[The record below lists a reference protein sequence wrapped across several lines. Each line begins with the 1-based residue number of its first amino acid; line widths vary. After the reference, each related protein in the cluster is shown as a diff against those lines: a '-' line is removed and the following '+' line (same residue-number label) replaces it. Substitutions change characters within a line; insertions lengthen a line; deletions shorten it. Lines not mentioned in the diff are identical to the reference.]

1 MKSAICSILM
11 LMLTCVGISDGKER
25 RFSVTID
32 PRIELLSVV
41 GVLADHQGMTN
52 YDIRYKQEILNHFS
66 DHRHHHAVTFLRGVM
81 ARALAS
87 DAYAIVMI
95 HLSQPPALNFESP
108 VNDDVAEGYTS
119 QAVAE
124 GYITQAFGGDI
135 NIIAFVEG
143 VRDFA
148 NDSNFN
154 DFFASNHEFYESLRS
169 ETLAKLGNTDYMAVL
184 EQYLG
189 EKHGSYHIILG
200 PLLHHGGFGP
210 SIVRDEGV
218 IDLFSIVGP
227 VGENDGF
234 PDFGDLARL
243 QDVLWH
249 EFAHSFVDPITA
261 AHLES
266 VEKYSAL
273 YTPIADQM
281 VSAGGYMNWQTTV
294 NEHII
299 RAITCRLFHSEMGP
313 EAGERALE
321 SERKKGFKYIDAI
334 HSKLLFY
341 EANRTTYGSLKSYYP
356 KIVEAF
362 AEIADK
368 E

>member
-1 MKSAICSILM
+1 MKSATCSFFVFVLICVVN
-11 LMLTCVGISDGKER
+11 TEAEER
-25 RFSVTID
+25 RFRVTID

-41 GVLADHQGMTN
+41 GVLADHQGLTN

-66 DHRHHHAVTFLRGVM
+66 DHRDHHAVTFLRGVM

-87 DAYAIVMI
+87 DAYAIVVI

-108 VNDDVAEGYTS
+108 VNDDRIK
-119 QAVAE
+119 
-124 GYITQAFGGDI
+124 GYITRAFGGDV

-143 VRDFA
+143 LRDFA
-148 NDSNFN
+148 SDSNFN
-154 DFFASNHEFYESLRS
+154 DFFASNHDFYESLRS

-189 EKHGSYHIILG
+189 EKQGSYHIILG

-210 SIVRDEGV
+210 SVVRDEGV
-218 IDLFSIVGP
+218 TDLFSIIGP
-227 VGENDGF
+227 VRENDGI

-266 VEKYSAL
+266 VEKYSAFV
-273 YTPIADQM
+273 YTD
-281 VSAGGYMNWQTTV
+281 S
-294 NEHII
+294 
-299 RAITCRLFHSEMGP
+299 RSD
-313 EAGERALE
+313 GERRGLHELAN
-321 SERKKGFKYIDAI
+321 
-334 HSKLLFY
+334 HSQ
-341 EANRTTYGSLKSYYP
+341 RTHN
-356 KIVEAF
+356 
-362 AEIADK
+362 
-368 E
+368 

>member
-1 MKSAICSILM
+1 MKSAICSFFVFVLI
-11 LMLTCVGISDGKER
+11 CVGISEGEER
-25 RFSVTID
+25 KFSVTID

-41 GVLADHQGMTN
+41 GVLADHQGLTN

-66 DHRHHHAVTFLRGVM
+66 DHRDHHAVTFLRGVM

-87 DAYAIVMI
+87 DAYAIVVI

-108 VNDDVAEGYTS
+108 VND
-119 QAVAE
+119 E
-124 GYITQAFGGDI
+124 GYITRAFGGDV
-135 NIIAFVEG
+135 NIIAFVDG
-143 VRDFA
+143 LRDFA
-148 NDSNFN
+148 SDSNFN
-154 DFFASNHEFYESLRS
+154 DFFASNHDFYESLRS

-189 EKHGSYHIILG
+189 EKQGSYHIILG

-218 IDLFSIVGP
+218 TDLFSIIGP
-227 VGENDGF
+227 VRENDGI

-281 VSAGGYMNWQTTV
+281 ASAGGYMNWQTTV

-299 RAITCRLFHSEMGP
+299 RAITCRLFHSEIGP
-313 EAGERALE
+313 EAGAKALE
-321 SERKKGFKYIDAI
+321 SERRKGFKYIDAI
-334 HSKLLFY
+334 YSKLLVY
-341 EANRTTYGSLKSYYP
+341 EDNRATYGSLKSYYP
-356 KIVEAF
+356 EIIAAF
-362 AEIADK
+362 GEIADEK
-368 E
+368 